1 MHLRL
6 TYLGVVLS
14 AAYLA
19 LALGPDVYE
28 MLVHGS
34 APDEWCELVEAGG
47 HFKVAAC
54 PCECKIV
61 WKFPLSMIGAVMG
74 GGALIGGFIDLVKL
88 KFSRRS

>member
-1 MHLRL
+1 MRLRL
-6 TYLGVVLS
+6 TYWGLALG

-19 LALGPDVYE
+19 LALGPDLYE
-28 MLVHGS
+28 MLALSS

-54 PCECKIV
+54 SCECKLV

-74 GGALIGGFIDLVKL
+74 GGAFAGAVMDMAWAKL
-88 KFSRRS
+88 R